1 LVVLCVALFCF
12 VYLCGPKKIF
22 ATEIKEFN
30 GVTQRGLLIASKRRS
45 MVVKGMC
52 VCFIAPK
59 GRDSVVV
66 KPNGHK

>member
-1 LVVLCVALFCF
+1 M
-12 VYLCGPKKIF
+12 KIL

-30 GVTQRGLLIASKRRS
+30 GVTQRGLLIAPKGRS